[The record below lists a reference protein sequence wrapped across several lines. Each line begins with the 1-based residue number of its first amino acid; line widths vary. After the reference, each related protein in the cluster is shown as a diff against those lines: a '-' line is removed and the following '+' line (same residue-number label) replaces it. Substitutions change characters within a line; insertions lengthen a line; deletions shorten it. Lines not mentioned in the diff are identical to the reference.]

1 MGDGYQAKVRAS
13 AGFKTRVD
21 KSRGNADGTN
31 TGENQAES
39 QYKTDETKKRV
50 GRRESSGGKAIVGR
64 ERG

>member
-39 QYKTDETKKRV
+39 Q
-50 GRRESSGGKAIVGR
+50 
-64 ERG
+64 